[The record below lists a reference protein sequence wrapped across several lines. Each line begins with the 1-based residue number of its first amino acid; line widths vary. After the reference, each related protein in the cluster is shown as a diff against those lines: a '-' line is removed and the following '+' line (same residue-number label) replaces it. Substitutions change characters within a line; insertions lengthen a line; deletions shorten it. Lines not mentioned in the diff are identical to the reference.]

1 MDMQIHLG
9 AVRALAAIGAI
20 LVLAGCGK
28 LGSLDVPPHSTYP
41 KIYPANAIR
50 TNPAASSLRS
60 VSVPATNFTPSG
72 AWIDPDQ
79 HRAAI
84 DPFADIDQ
92 KGSGGTGTTGA
103 STGGVSPSTN
113 GVGGGAG
120 ASPTP

>member
-41 KIYPANAIR
+41 KVYPANAIK
-50 TNPAASSLRS
+50 TNPAGASLRS
-60 VSVPATNFTPSG
+60 VSGPAANFSPSG

-79 HRAAI
+79 HRATI
-84 DPFADIDQ
+84 DPFADVDQ
-92 KGSGGTGTTGA
+92 KGSGGTGTACG
-103 STGGVSPSTN
+103 STDGVSPSTN
-113 GVGGGAG
+113 GVGGGSG